1 MRNYNMRKIV
11 PAMILAISAFCGCV
25 KEQIIDSEDLALEL
39 LSTRGPGGGSSD
51 DYRPVFVFYK
61 TGDVVN
67 INNSPYPVPYC
78 VADNVPEDAN
88 AYEETRYNTHY
99 VYPADF
105 ATLLATGYI
114 PRDLEPVTGSGG
126 THLYHRLTLSASS
139 KGPGRVDLMAP
150 VTPLTGS
157 LLNPFDKEG
166 PLTFKHLQSKL
177 TFRAI
182 CNNNFPTTMYVD
194 NVVITIK
201 NSDLA
206 GGIVWN
212 ESTYITTAATSGD
225 VKFGHGYKDLSD
237 NTISVGVLR
246 WYNSSFVSG
255 STDNNDYTDL
265 GGVYVTPNRYSI
277 TVSVS
282 CRMYPSDSS
291 FSEAE
296 KDLYTK
302 TADDLVITFMEGS
315 TNIQLSEGDSHEI
328 TLLFEQDGL
337 EFSGRKA
344 AWEQGGN
351 IVIPIVSGS

>member
-1 MRNYNMRKIV
+1 MGKIV
-11 PAMILAISAFCGCV
+11 PVMILAALAFCGCHEEPV
-25 KEQIIDSEDLALEL
+25 EESGDLAMKLF
-39 LSTRGPGGGSSD
+39 STRGSGGNSSD
-51 DYRPVFVFYK
+51 EYRPVFVFYK

-67 INNSPYPVPYC
+67 INTAPYPVPYC

-88 AYEETRYNTHY
+88 EYEVTRYNTQY

-105 ATLLATGYI
+105 ATLYATGYI
-114 PRDLEPVTGSGG
+114 PRDLTPTVGG
-126 THLYHRLTLSASS
+126 DTKNRYHRLTLSTSG

-150 VTPLTGS
+150 VAPLTGS
-157 LLNPFDKEG
+157 LLNPFDREG

-177 TFRAI
+177 AFRAI
-182 CNNNFPTTMYVD
+182 CNDNFPTSMYVD

-212 ESTYITTAATSGD
+212 ENTYVTTAAASGSI
-225 VKFGHGYKDLSD
+225 KFGHGYEDLSG
-237 NTISVGVLR
+237 NTVSVSVLR

-255 STDNNDYTDL
+255 STDYNDYTDL
-265 GGVYVTPNRYSI
+265 GGAYVTPNRYSI

-291 FSEAE
+291 LSEAE

-302 TADDLVITFMEGS
+302 TADDLVITFMDGN
-315 TNIQLSEGDSHEI
+315 TNILLGEGDSHEI

-351 IVIPIVSGS
+351 IIIPVVPES